1 MLRSLNKMSEHW
13 SHWQKFLF
21 ICLIWFNTFSVMSW
35 RVFFGWTTT
44 NQGLMWLAQEHNAS
58 EARTRSPSVSRHA
71 HYHWAIA
78 LPAISVENVQMH
90 TRLNICCT
98 YMQKLPFSALHLTC
112 RSKWAWSGNT
122 TITQCRLTHSYTRKS
137 RRTQSHDI
145 GKTIKPKQP
154 SLSSSSI

>member
-1 MLRSLNKMSEHW
+1 MLPSRNKMSEHW

-21 ICLIWFNTFSVMSW
+21 ICLIWFNAFSVMSGG
-35 RVFFGWTTT
+35 VFFGWTTT
-44 NQGLMWLAQEHNAS
+44 NQGLMWLARGHNAS

-78 LPAISVENVQMH
+78 LLAFSDENVQMH

-98 YMQKLPFSALHLTC
+98 YMQKLLFSALHLTY

-122 TITQCRLTHSYTRKS
+122 IITQCRQTHSYTRKS